1 MESVKRILRYI
12 RGTSNYGILFPYG
25 SQENCLELTG
35 YCDSDY
41 GGDTVERKSTSGFI
55 YFMDGAPVSWSSKK
69 QSVVALSSCEAEY
82 VSGCY
87 AACQRVWLEELLREL
102 QMILEKPVKLKMDN
116 TSAINLARNP
126 VSHGRSKHIEVRF
139 HFLRDI
145 VNKERIELCY
155 CKATEQLAD
164 LFTKPLA
171 ADKFEV
177 MREKIGI
184 VSLKDLN

>member
-1 MESVKRILRYI
+1 MSQPRKSHMEYVKRILRYI

-25 SQENCLELTG
+25 SQENCLELT
-35 YCDSDY
+35 
-41 GGDTVERKSTSGFI
+41 
-55 YFMDGAPVSWSSKK
+55 
-69 QSVVALSSCEAEY
+69 
-82 VSGCY
+82 
-87 AACQRVWLEELLREL
+87 VWLEELLREL
-102 QMILEKPVKLKMDN
+102 QMILERPMKLKMDN

-126 VSHGRSKHIEVRF
+126 MSHGRSKHIEVRF

-155 CKATEQLAD
+155 CKAAEQLAD

-177 MREKIGI
+177 VREKIGI